1 MWMEGKRTMRLALPI
16 ILGELAQIS
25 LGITDSAMVGAVSY
39 QQLAAAALVSSV
51 INIPYVFGIGI
62 TISVSQMVSMA
73 LGRSDKK
80 AVSHY
85 LFNGFWLC
93 TISAIIIAVSLEMGS
108 GILLHLDQDPEVA
121 RIAIPYLKIIG
132 WSVIP
137 MLMFLS
143 LKQFTDGLEFTK
155 TAMILSLAAIPL
167 NVFLNWLLIYGHWG
181 FPRMELVG
189 AGWGTLLTRIIMFL
203 ILAAI
208 VLNHKTFRRYIAVRS
223 VVWKLKWKTQKELLH
238 IGIPS
243 SLQISMEAGAFALS
257 GILIGTLGAVDQAA
271 HQIAL
276 SCASFTFMVSM
287 GFSQAASIRTSNAF
301 GRRDFNLISNIGKS
315 AILIALLYGLLCA
328 LAFIIFK
335 NDLPLIFNDNGEVVK
350 MAAFLL
356 LFAALFQ
363 ISDSTQAVSAGLL
376 RGVKDVKIPTYFIAV
391 AYWVVGLPV
400 GYLLGFYYKM
410 GAAGIWTGF
419 IVGLTLS
426 SIFLSQ
432 RFKRI
437 AIKKT

>member
-1 MWMEGKRTMRLALPI
+1 MRLALPI

-39 QQLAAAALVSSV
+39 QQLAAAALVSSF

-73 LGRSDKK
+73 LGRNDKK

-93 TISAIIIAVSLEMGS
+93 VISAIIIALFLELGS
-108 GILLHLDQDPEVA
+108 GILLHLNQDPVVA
-121 RIAIPYLKIIG
+121 QIAIPYLKIIG

-137 MLMFLS
+137 MLMFLA

-155 TAMILSLAAIPL
+155 TAMVLSLAAIPL
-167 NVFLNWLLIYGHWG
+167 NIFLNWLLIYGNWG
-181 FPRMELVG
+181 FPRMELLG
-189 AGWGTLLTRIIMFL
+189 AGWGTLITRSIMFL
-203 ILAAI
+203 ILAAVI
-208 VLNHKTFRRYIAVRS
+208 LYHKTFRRYMAVRS
-223 VVWKLKWKTQKELLH
+223 IEWKLKWKTQKELLH

-243 SLQISMEAGAFALS
+243 SLQISLEAGAFALS

-301 GRRDFNLISNIGKS
+301 GRKDYISISNIGKS
-315 AILIALLYGLLCA
+315 AILIALIYGLVCGLV
-328 LAFIIFK
+328 FIVFK
-335 NDLPLIFNDNGEVVK
+335 NSLPLLFNDDFEVVK
-350 MAAFLL
+350 MAAYLL
-356 LFAALFQ
+356 LFAAIFQ

-376 RGVKDVKIPTYFIAV
+376 RGVKDVKIPTYFIALS
-391 AYWVVGLPV
+391 YWVVGLPV
-400 GYLLGFYYKM
+400 GYVLGFNFKM
-410 GAAGIWTGF
+410 GAAGMWTGF

-426 SIFLSQ
+426 SIFLSF
-432 RFKRI
+432 RFRKI
-437 AIKKT
+437 AIKRALG

>member
-1 MWMEGKRTMRLALPI
+1 M
-16 ILGELAQIS
+16 
-25 LGITDSAMVGAVSY
+25 
-39 QQLAAAALVSSV
+39 
-51 INIPYVFGIGI
+51 
-62 TISVSQMVSMA
+62 
-73 LGRSDKK
+73 
-80 AVSHY
+80 
-85 LFNGFWLC
+85 
-93 TISAIIIAVSLEMGS
+93 
-108 GILLHLDQDPEVA
+108 
-121 RIAIPYLKIIG
+121 
-132 WSVIP
+132 
-137 MLMFLS
+137 
-143 LKQFTDGLEFTK
+143 
-155 TAMILSLAAIPL
+155 
-167 NVFLNWLLIYGHWG
+167 
-181 FPRMELVG
+181 
-189 AGWGTLLTRIIMFL
+189 
-203 ILAAI
+203 
-208 VLNHKTFRRYIAVRS
+208 
-223 VVWKLKWKTQKELLH
+223 
-238 IGIPS
+238 
-243 SLQISMEAGAFALS
+243 
-257 GILIGTLGAVDQAA
+257 IGTLGAVDQAA